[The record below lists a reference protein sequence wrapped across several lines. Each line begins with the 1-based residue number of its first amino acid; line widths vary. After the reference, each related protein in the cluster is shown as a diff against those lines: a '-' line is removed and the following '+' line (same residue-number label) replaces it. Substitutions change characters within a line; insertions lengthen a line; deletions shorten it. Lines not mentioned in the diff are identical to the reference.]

1 MGRRLF
7 SVFSVSITAPIASR
21 SEASFVQVV
30 ARSRNLAFA
39 CGEMALFASC
49 RQRNAC
55 LRHSLGS
62 PVMTPPTP
70 KQSTPAKQCVLN
82 VRLPDTQ
89 AVKNLASRLAIK
101 SRPHVHTKGREV
113 QFPAMSAFPDRLHGI
128 TLPRGA
134 AHNDPPAARS
144 QRPRLIS
151 RLKYYHEFQP
161 KCPCRLQV
169 L

>member
-1 MGRRLF
+1 GGYMGRRLF

-30 ARSRNLAFA
+30 AKSRNLAFV

-70 KQSTPAKQCVLN
+70 KLKYSRKT
-82 VRLPDTQ
+82 VRLKCTAARYSSGQ
-89 AVKNLASRLAIK
+89 KFSVKVSNQIAPA
-101 SRPHVHTKGREV
+101 RPHEGSRG
-113 QFPAMSAFPDRLHGI
+113 SI
-128 TLPRGA
+128 PR
-134 AHNDPPAARS
+134 
-144 QRPRLIS
+144 
-151 RLKYYHEFQP
+151 HERIP
-161 KCPCRLQV
+161 
-169 L
+169 